1 MDAASAIVALL
12 QLTSSVI
19 RYLIDVGEASES
31 HREILN
37 EVISVSGFLYV
48 LEERAKWTD
57 TWCTTLRALN
67 VENGPLKQF
76 KRSMER
82 LASMLGPNRPRRA
95 QRALAWPFQTREI
108 QEILQTIERQKAL
121 FVLALQNDHL

>member
-1 MDAASAIVALL
+1 MDAAGISSVIVALL

-19 RYLIDVGEASES
+19 RYLIDAGEASEGR
-31 HREILN
+31 REVLN

-48 LEERAKWTD
+48 LKDLEERAKWTD

-76 KRSMER
+76 KGSMDR
-82 LASMLGPNRPRRA
+82 LASMLGPNSSRRA
-95 QRALAWPFQTREI
+95 QRALAWPFQKREI
-108 QEILQTIERQKAL
+108 QEILQTIER
-121 FVLALQNDHL
+121 